1 MTAGRL
7 VNRRALVLAA
17 FVAVIGATVLA
28 TFVSRHAAP
37 TAARA
42 ADHLDAPG
50 LTPPPGG
57 DGIGTDL
64 TDIYAFRSP
73 SSPSKSVL
81 IMDVNGLTTADLAN
95 PPGPDRPFGTKVPQ
109 VGGNPN
115 VTYHFRVDANGDAKA
130 DTDIVVT
137 FGKAQRD
144 GSQAMTVKIR
154 PRHGHGV
161 TVTGHSTGFGKSAIV
176 NNGPMGIKAF
186 AGRRDDPFFFNL
198 LGFLNILDLGGQSF
212 VGCGSPTSHPET
224 DTFKGQNVSAIVLEL
239 PSSLLEAGGDS
250 KIGVWATTDVGSHQ
264 IDRMGR
270 PAINTVF
277 IPNNPFPPDRVAD
290 GKPSSKTT
298 FNHGTPATDVAKME
312 RRGRRHAEVPLQPE
326 RPRDGSRWHRRPV
339 RRCREDHLARER
351 PPARRPHGR
360 RVQPGRFPERPEAVG
375 RRHRRRA
382 QPRHRGLRDDRL
394 RRLERRV
401 SAEHVPVPRGSAP
414 RGAVGR
420 ANVGLEGAAA
430 AAPSGCREPAPG
442 PQPSFARTSSLTTRG
457 FAFPCVSFITWPTKK
472 PRRPSFPLR

>member
-17 FVAVIGATVLA
+17 FVAAIGATVLA

-176 NNGPMGIKAF
+176 NNGPLGIKAF

-298 FNHGTPATDVAKME
+298 FNHGTPATDVAKWNGE
-312 RRGRRHAEVPLQPE
+312 VVDTLKFLFSLNDPATGLGGTDDPSDDAGKITSLASVLLPDVLTVDVSNPAGFLNGRKPSDDVIDAELNLVTEGFVTTDCVGSNDVSLPSTFPYLAVPHP
-326 RPRDGSRWHRRPV
+326 
-339 RRCREDHLARER
+339 
-351 PPARRPHGR
+351 
-360 RVQPGRFPERPEAVG
+360 
-375 RRHRRRA
+375 
-382 QPRHRGLRDDRL
+382 
-394 RRLERRV
+394 
-401 SAEHVPVPRGSAP
+401 
-414 RGAVGR
+414 
-420 ANVGLEGAAA
+420 
-430 AAPSGCREPAPG
+430 AAP
-442 PQPSFARTSSLTTRG
+442 
-457 FAFPCVSFITWPTKK
+457 
-472 PRRPSFPLR
+472 

>member
-1 MTAGRL
+1 
-7 VNRRALVLAA
+7 VLAA
-17 FVAVIGATVLA
+17 FAAAIGAMVLA
-28 TFVSRHAAP
+28 AFVSRHAAP
-37 TAARA
+37 AAARA

-73 SSPSKSVL
+73 ASPSKTVL

-109 VGGNPN
+109 VAGNSN

-137 FGKAQRD
+137 FGKAQHD

-154 PRHGHGV
+154 PRHGHGL
-161 TVTGHSTGFGKSAIV
+161 TLTGHTTGFGKPAVV
-176 NNGPMGIKAF
+176 NSGPKGIKAF

-224 DTFKGQNVSAIVLEL
+224 DTFKGQNVSAIALEL

-290 GKPSSKTT
+290 GKPSGKST
-298 FNHGTPATDVAKME
+298 FNHGTPATDVATWNGEVVDTLKFLFSLNDPATGLGGTDDPSDDAGKISSLASVLLPDILTVDVSSPAGFLN
-312 RRGRRHAEVPLQPE
+312 GRKPSDDVIDAELGLVTE
-326 RPRDGSRWHRRPV
+326 GFVTTDCVGSNDV
-339 RRCREDHLARER
+339 AL
-351 PPARRPHGR
+351 
-360 RVQPGRFPERPEAVG
+360 PGTFPY
-375 RRHRRRA
+375 
-382 QPRHRGLRDDRL
+382 L
-394 RRLERRV
+394 
-401 SAEHVPVPRGSAP
+401 
-414 RGAVGR
+414 
-420 ANVGLEGAAA
+420 
-430 AAPSGCREPAPG
+430 AAPHPAAP
-442 PQPSFARTSSLTTRG
+442 
-457 FAFPCVSFITWPTKK
+457 
-472 PRRPSFPLR
+472 